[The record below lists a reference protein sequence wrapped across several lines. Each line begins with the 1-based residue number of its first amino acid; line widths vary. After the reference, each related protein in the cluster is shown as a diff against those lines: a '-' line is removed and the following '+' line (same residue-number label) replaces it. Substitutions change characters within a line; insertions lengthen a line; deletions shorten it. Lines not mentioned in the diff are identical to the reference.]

1 MTLLIWSLAG
11 WLACCGAIL
20 AVRAAALN
28 RTRTALQNQ
37 EDGLAVSLIWAWARP
52 RDLAALAFSYGQHRF
67 GPIFTEPRVQLW
79 RLANPLMSLGIAG
92 ILVYQFV
99 LRSDRGF
106 KTGDCP
112 AVPNCS
118 NYAIGALLRFG
129 LVEGVAKTVIR
140 LKTCDGDHA
149 HVSFHER
156 HL

>member
-1 MTLLIWSLAG
+1 MTLFIWLAVG
-11 WLACCGAIL
+11 WLVSCVVVL

-28 RTRTALQNQ
+28 RTRTALQNR
-37 EDGLAVSLIWAWARP
+37 EDNLAISLVWAWARP
-52 RDLAALAFSYGQHRF
+52 RDLAALAFSQGEHRL
-67 GPIFTEPRVQLW
+67 GPIFTEPRV
-79 RLANPLMSLGIAG
+79 RLRRLLNPFISMAIAG
-92 ILVYQFV
+92 VLIYQFV

-129 LVEGVAKTVIR
+129 LVEGIAKTVIR